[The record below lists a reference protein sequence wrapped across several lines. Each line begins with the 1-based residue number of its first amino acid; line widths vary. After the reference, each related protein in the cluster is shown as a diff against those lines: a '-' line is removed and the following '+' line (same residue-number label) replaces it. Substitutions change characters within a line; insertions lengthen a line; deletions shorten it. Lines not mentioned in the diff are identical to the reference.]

1 MEVIANIVL
10 PVFGLVG
17 IGYVVAWIRL
27 LPEGTDAGL
36 SEFSFTIGI
45 PLLLFRTV
53 VGADFSHGSP
63 WLLWAVYFPILAL
76 VWVAGTIVVR
86 RLFGRDARAGLVGGV
101 SASYSNALL
110 IGLPLVLI
118 AYGDDGASAMAL
130 LLAVHLAVMM
140 MVSAVLIERAAV
152 TDHLKDRE
160 AGLSVML
167 RSIARNLVSNP
178 IFIAIIAGNLW
189 NATGLVLPG
198 LAQTL
203 IDRLADVAATIAL
216 FAMGMSLQR
225 FGLRG
230 NVIPAVALA
239 ALKLVAMP
247 ALVFVSTMWVFPLP
261 SVWAKAMVLAAAC
274 PTGVN
279 AYLIAVRFRTG
290 EGLASNSIII
300 TTALAVVTVSVWL
313 HLLG

>member
-1 MEVIANIVL
+1 MEIIANIVL
-10 PVFGLVG
+10 PVFGL
-17 IGYVVAWIRL
+17 IGLGYAVAWIRL

-45 PLLLFRTV
+45 PVLLFRTV
-53 VGADFSHGSP
+53 VAADFSHGSP
-63 WLLWAVYFPILAL
+63 WLIWASYFPVLAL
-76 VWVAGTIVVR
+76 VWVAGTLVMR

-118 AYGDDGASAMAL
+118 AYGDVGGSAMAL

-140 MVSAVLIERAAV
+140 VASAVLIERASVA
-152 TDHLKDRE
+152 DQLKEHE
-160 AGLSVML
+160 AGVAVLL

-189 NATGLVLPG
+189 NATGLEMPH
-198 LAQTL
+198 LASTL

-216 FAMGMSLQR
+216 FAMGMSLQK
-225 FGLRG
+225 FGVRG
-230 NVIPAVALA
+230 NIVPALVLSV
-239 ALKLVAMP
+239 LKLAVMP
-247 ALVFVSTMWVFPLP
+247 ALVFVVARWLLPLP
-261 SVWAKAMVLAAAC
+261 PVWGKAMVLAAAC

-279 AYLIAVRFRTG
+279 AYLIAARFKMG
-290 EGLASNSIII
+290 EGLASNAIII
-300 TTALAVVTVSVWL
+300 TTALAVATVSFWL
-313 HLLG
+313 HVLG

>member
-10 PVFGLVG
+10 PVFGL
-17 IGYVVAWIRL
+17 IGLGYGVAWLRL
-27 LPEGTDAGL
+27 LPENTDTGL

-63 WLLWAVYFPILAL
+63 WLLWAAYFPILA
-76 VWVAGTIVVR
+76 VIWIAGTLVMR
-86 RLFGRDARAGLVGGV
+86 RVFGRDARAGLVGGV

-130 LLAVHLAVMM
+130 LLAVHLAAMM
-140 MVSAVLIERAAV
+140 MVSAVLIERASVA
-152 TDHLKDRE
+152 DQLKERE
-160 AGLSVML
+160 AGVSVVL
-167 RSIARNLVSNP
+167 RSIGRNLVSNP

-189 NATGLVLPG
+189 NATGLVLPD
-198 LAQTL
+198 LASTL

-225 FGLRG
+225 FGVRG
-230 NVIPAVALA
+230 NVVPALVLGV
-239 ALKLVAMP
+239 LKLAVMP
-247 ALVFVSTMWVFPLP
+247 ALVFVSTRWIFPLP
-261 SVWAKAMVLAAAC
+261 PAWAKAMVLAAAC

-279 AYLIAVRFRTG
+279 AYLIAVRFKTG
-290 EGLASNSIII
+290 EGLASNAIII
-300 TTALAVVTVSVWL
+300 TTALAAATVSFWL
-313 HLLG
+313 HVLG